1 MPSHLYREGR
11 SGERKGKGR
20 ERKKREEGK
29 REKGRGRKRRKEG
42 KREKGRGRKRRKEG
56 KKGGRKKGN
65 IQNVVE
71 SKLIGYSS
79 TIKMKPKINKTPTRK
94 VLAEDLDGC

>member
-1 MPSHLYREGR
+1 MPSHLYGEGR

-42 KREKGRGRKRRKEG
+42 K
-56 KKGGRKKGN
+56 KGGRKKGN

-71 SKLIGYSS
+71 SKRIGYSS